1 MRMRQLDIVLVGV
14 GGQGTLLASKILG
27 ALALQM
33 NYDVKVSE
41 VHGMAQRGG
50 SVVTYLRIGEGVC
63 SPLVETAMADY
74 VIAFEQMEAMRAL
87 PYLKAGG
94 TVITNTQKISPMP
107 VVMGTASYPD
117 DLIEKLEAAARVIKL
132 EAMKLAEE
140 AGEARAVNLVLL
152 GALCRDMNSD
162 REAWE
167 KAIASCVPEKL
178 LAVNLKAFELG
189 YDALN

>member
-1 MRMRQLDIVLVGV
+1 
-14 GGQGTLLASKILG
+14 
-27 ALALQM
+27 
-33 NYDVKVSE
+33 
-41 VHGMAQRGG
+41 MAQRGG

-107 VVMGTASYPD
+107 VVMGTAKYPE
-117 DLIEKLEAAARVIKL
+117 DLIEQLEEKARVIKMDAL
-132 EAMKLAEE
+132 AMAEE

-152 GALCRDMNSD
+152 GALCREMGSD
-162 REAWE
+162 KAAWE
-167 KAIASCVPEKL
+167 KAIAACVKEKL

-189 YDALN
+189 YNF